1 MIWKYVEKK
10 YKFKVHTAYITE
22 VKRSLGLTMH
32 DALNA
37 TEEVKQLRKHPPK
50 DENIYRMA
58 EQIVQLHQKAYEAYL
73 PLVEDVCSRTVSED
87 ELSHLLDY
95 LLEFA
100 CDEKMLELYKM
111 VCRKYLDVYPGC
123 IKDYIEAYREMWKDE
138 DSYSADFS

>member
-1 MIWKYVEKK
+1 M
-10 YKFKVHTAYITE
+10 
-22 VKRSLGLTMH
+22 
-32 DALNA
+32 
-37 TEEVKQLRKHPPK
+37 
-50 DENIYRMA
+50 
-58 EQIVQLHQKAYEAYL
+58 

-111 VCRKYLDVYPGC
+111 ICSKYLDVYPGC

>member
-1 MIWKYVEKK
+1 MEKK

-22 VKRSLGLTMH
+22 VKRSLGLTMY

>member
-1 MIWKYVEKK
+1 MEKK

-22 VKRSLGLTMH
+22 VKRSLGLTMY
-32 DALNA
+32 DAPNV
-37 TEEVKQLRKHPPK
+37 TEEVKQLRKRPPK
-50 DENIYRMA
+50 DEDIYRMA
-58 EQIVQLHQKAYEAYL
+58 EQIVQLYQKAYEAYF

>member
-1 MIWKYVEKK
+1 MEKK

-22 VKRSLGLTMH
+22 VKRSLGLTMY
-32 DALNA
+32 DAPNE